1 MKFPATPSL
10 PLSLPPSL
18 TLAELGGDLSVGKGR
33 NYFTRMT
40 EELGSIRFITEE
52 EAMPGGVLCTAW
64 REGVAPKF
72 EELSVS

>member
-10 PLSLPPSL
+10 PLPLRL
-18 TLAELGGDLSVGKGR
+18 LAELGGDLSVGKGR
-33 NYFTRMT
+33 NYFTRTT

-52 EAMPGGVLCTAW
+52 AMMPGGVLRTAW